1 MRRWTTSRS
10 PQGQAPRPLS
20 VLRPTDKLPEP
31 SEVLSGRRTDLEE
44 VLNRRPRGNRMTWER
59 YTALLRRYPLLP
71 PKIRHPWGVPGES
84 YLWNPLR
91 EICTVGSDV
100 FYSER

>member
-71 PKIRHPWGVPGES
+71 PKIRHPWAYPESPTVEPAAGNLHGGV
-84 YLWNPLR
+84 
-91 EICTVGSDV
+91 
-100 FYSER
+100 